1 MRVYRFYFA
10 QVDTI
15 RNKVKHIPNSSI
27 IAQKYILVQ
36 PEYLIWIFATTIK
49 AIVPR
54 KQFDIGYLLN
64 MLQNTKCN
72 KYAAK
77 IVLASLCVVKT
88 PH

>member
-1 MRVYRFYFA
+1 MNF
-10 QVDTI
+10 
-15 RNKVKHIPNSSI
+15 S
-27 IAQKYILVQ
+27 
-36 PEYLIWIFATTIK
+36 TTIK